1 MRNIE
6 EVYELLKKISDKGE
20 ELIRKDELEP
30 ISEYLKEKSYLSP
43 DIPRI
48 MLMGEFKAGKSTLL
62 NALVKQNI
70 AATDTFEMTSWIARY
85 WYSEKPFCKITLNN
99 GEINDDMHPEEFLKK
114 CQAREI
120 SPDELKEIKRVDI
133 GLNIAEFADYSI
145 IDTPGFGSIR
155 SENERRMIDALPDAD
170 FTLWALSCE
179 AIGGMKEGAIV
190 EKVKESGMP
199 IACVLTKCDYLD
211 GDEQED
217 IIDYVE
223 GNNGI
228 KRENIF
234 PVSALDYLNNP
245 SDEKASAEIE
255 RLKKFIKNG
264 IVVRSKEVR
273 KQSENSAKNRIEEHC
288 AMLLKRVQGYIENG
302 KKSHDKY
309 TSLVKSV
316 KKGIDMQIENKLSKH
331 VEETLYEPY
340 RHDIAAKISVLSKND
355 RNESGIQRVFGD
367 VLPENYMENYINE
380 LLSFLQEEMTSLW
393 REGLQKTYDEMIS
406 FNSELLKASGVNGS
420 YSLVSVDK
428 EQFVEINQKNTDH
441 ALRDGLITSVG
452 AAGLASLYLAGA
464 SGGMVTAGM
473 ALSTIGLPIVI
484 GGLAVAGIL
493 KYAKSK
499 KEESNGVDGNKIVDS
514 SVKEFIDKVIKK
526 DYIKRVKTV
535 NENYCNTVIE
545 ENKKKFCEKMPFE
558 TMTDGEKE
566 IARMLK

>member
-1 MRNIE
+1 M
-6 EVYELLKKISDKGE
+6 
-20 ELIRKDELEP
+20 
-30 ISEYLKEKSYLSP
+30 
-43 DIPRI
+43 
-48 MLMGEFKAGKSTLL
+48 
-62 NALVKQNI
+62 
-70 AATDTFEMTSWIARY
+70 
-85 WYSEKPFCKITLNN
+85 
-99 GEINDDMHPEEFLKK
+99 
-114 CQAREI
+114 
-120 SPDELKEIKRVDI
+120 
-133 GLNIAEFADYSI
+133 
-145 IDTPGFGSIR
+145 
-155 SENERRMIDALPDAD
+155 
-170 FTLWALSCE
+170 
-179 AIGGMKEGAIV
+179 
-190 EKVKESGMP
+190 
-199 IACVLTKCDYLD
+199 
-211 GDEQED
+211 
-217 IIDYVE
+217 
-223 GNNGI
+223 
-228 KRENIF
+228 
-234 PVSALDYLNNP
+234 NNP

-255 RLKKFIKNG
+255 RLKKFIKND

-340 RHDIAAKISVLSKND
+340 RHDIAEKISVLSKND
-355 RNESGIQRVFGD
+355 RNEAGIQRVFGD

-406 FNSELLKASGVNGS
+406 FNSELLKASGVSGS

-514 SVKEFIDKVIKK
+514 SVKEFIDKIIKK